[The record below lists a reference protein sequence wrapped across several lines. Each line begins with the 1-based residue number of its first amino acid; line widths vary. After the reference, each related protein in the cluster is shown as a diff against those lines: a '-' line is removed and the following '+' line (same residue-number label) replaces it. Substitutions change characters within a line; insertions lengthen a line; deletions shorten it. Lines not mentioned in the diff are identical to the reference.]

1 MAHNVLSQL
10 NELKFGDQV
19 LLFGGGG
26 ALVTVLPL
34 LILLSAFASRRFD
47 HGIAVHLGLDRRA
60 ADVASRLF
68 TSSPA
73 TLNADTVTSL
83 VIVGVGAVAIT
94 SSIRQIY
101 EKIFHQHHRGLPFLW
116 RRLSWVGVMCVVVA
130 LETTTADAAR
140 NAVPGEWLVDLV
152 TFAFYA
158 PFFWWTMHFLLGGKV
173 GWRGLAPSAV
183 ATGLCFV
190 ALAVP
195 SRFYFSPTIV
205 SDNTVYGPLATVFG
219 LMTWLA
225 GIGGAVVVG
234 AVLGAAWEGRNRPGE
249 VEGTP
254 AQT

>member
-1 MAHNVLSQL
+1 MSNWDPIDLGTGLQQPFPGRPAWARRRFAGAKRRFEGSMAHNVLSQL

-19 LLFGGGG
+19 LLFGGG

-83 VIVGVGAVAIT
+83 VIVGAGAVAIT

-130 LETTTADAAR
+130 LETTTARCCPQRCPWRTACR
-140 NAVPGEWLVDLV
+140 PCHVRVLCTVFLVDD
-152 TFAFYA
+152 A
-158 PFFWWTMHFLLGGKV
+158 LLP
-173 GWRGLAPSAV
+173 R
-183 ATGLCFV
+183 
-190 ALAVP
+190 
-195 SRFYFSPTIV
+195 R
-205 SDNTVYGPLATVFG
+205 
-219 LMTWLA
+219 
-225 GIGGAVVVG
+225 
-234 AVLGAAWEGRNRPGE
+234 
-249 VEGTP
+249 
-254 AQT
+254 